1 MMSDEPMSVRDE
13 QTPSGLEASTMANR
27 RRRVTADLPG
37 IGGVIKSQLEDFCV
51 EEIPLYEPSGDGE
64 HLYLLIEKR
73 DTTTS
78 RVAHMLAREFHV
90 KRSNVGYAG
99 LKDRKAITRQ
109 WFSIWDPHR
118 EISRE
123 RAESLSHEWMTVLE
137 IDRHVNKLRRGHL
150 RGNRFSITV
159 RGVGIEAA
167 PRAMRILQQL
177 AQVGS
182 PNYFGSQRYGMRGNN
197 HLIASAII
205 LENYDAA
212 LDRLLGASEPGDE
225 DRADNEARQAH
236 QAKDYWKALNLY
248 PRGAA
253 AECEALKALNEGAD
267 ARTAIHNIN
276 RMQRGFWLS
285 AFQSAI
291 FDEVLV
297 ERCEHGTIGQL
308 EIGDIAMKHDNRSL
322 FDVGGEEMTPTLLQR
337 SEAIEISPTGPMWGP
352 AMKRSVDPSLDQYEV
367 TALESAGVT
376 VDRLASYARQTK
388 EKGLGSRRP
397 FRVPLIDP
405 RVEAGADETG
415 SYVRCFF
422 ELPRGAFATVAMDE
436 VMKLEQHERKEA
448 R

>member
-1 MMSDEPMSVRDE
+1 MMSDEPMSVHDE
-13 QTPSGLEASTMANR
+13 QMPSGIEASNAANR
-27 RRRVTADLPG
+27 RRRATADLPG
-37 IGGVIKSQLEDFCV
+37 IGGAIKSKLEDFCV
-51 EEIPLYEPSGDGE
+51 EEIPQYEPSGDGE

-78 RVAHMLAREFHV
+78 RIAHMLAREFHI
-90 KRSNVGYAG
+90 KRTNVGYAG

-123 RAESLSHEWMTVLE
+123 RAESLSVEWMTVLE

-159 RGVGIEAA
+159 RGVGIESA

-177 AQVGS
+177 AQIGS
-182 PNYFGSQRYGMRGNN
+182 PNYFGAQRYGMRGNN
-197 HLIASAII
+197 HLIARAII
-205 LENYDAA
+205 LENYEEA

-225 DRADNEARQAH
+225 DRADYEARQAY
-236 QAKDYWKALNLY
+236 QIKDYWKALNLY
-248 PRGAA
+248 PRGAT

-291 FDEVLV
+291 FDEVLAD
-297 ERCEHGTIGQL
+297 RCNSVGIGQL
-308 EIGDIAMKHDNRSL
+308 QVGDIAMKHDNRAL
-322 FDVGGEEMTPTLLQR
+322 FDVGEEEMAPALLQR
-337 SEAIEISPTGPMWGP
+337 AEAIEISPTGPMWGP
-352 AMKRSVDPSLDQYEV
+352 AMKRSDDPSSDQLEV
-367 TALESAGVT
+367 AALERTGVT
-376 VDRLASYARQTK
+376 VDRLASYARQAK

-397 FRVPLIDP
+397 FRAPLIEP

-415 SYVRCFF
+415 AYVRCFF
-422 ELPRGAFATVAMDE
+422 ELPRGVFATVVMDE
-436 VMKLEQHERKEA
+436 VMKPEQYERIETQ
-448 R
+448 